1 MSSQPKLK
9 EWETLGWN
17 LPLFSTSTLPQPPS
31 KTNRSWNFCFILSR
45 QIDTTRR
52 IVCPADGGRDSLR
65 PFSLF
70 SPTIWIRGHEDGR
83 PRLAVYA
90 NCLRLHYIDELPLRS
105 WRQNEWRPRG
115 GYTHTHT
122 REPTSLVS
130 LSLFPVVTFRSA
142 AGSGSSRLRVVDVS
156 WCCSSSLLFFLFFI
170 SASFGYSESWVC
182 AIILSSSLHELN
194 KNKTKEK

>member
-1 MSSQPKLK
+1 MRRGAATGRALRECCRENNKTKQQQQQEKEKGKKTFPWPCTLFSTGMSSQPKLK

-142 AGSGSSRLRVVDVS
+142 AGSGSSR
-156 WCCSSSLLFFLFFI
+156 
-170 SASFGYSESWVC
+170 
-182 AIILSSSLHELN
+182 
-194 KNKTKEK
+194 